1 MTTTTDPQHT
11 FVKVELEI
19 KVDGG
24 GDELGKEVAN
34 IAHQW
39 IWRHGRKVQNNH
51 YGLLLKW
58 SNINSE
64 SDCGSTKPRTSNK
77 LEGGMATRG
86 VDILHIG
93 SQMLS
98 EVFNHVRQ
106 ERQLA
111 VIFEDDAEVSPHW

>member
-1 MTTTTDPQHT
+1 MGAKLGTRSRILLTSG
-11 FVKVELEI
+11 F
-19 KVDGG
+19 GG
-24 GDELGKEVAN
+24 TEERYK
-34 IAHQW
+34 I
-39 IWRHGRKVQNNH
+39 NH
-51 YGLLLKW
+51 SGLLLKW

-106 ERQLA
+106 ESQLA